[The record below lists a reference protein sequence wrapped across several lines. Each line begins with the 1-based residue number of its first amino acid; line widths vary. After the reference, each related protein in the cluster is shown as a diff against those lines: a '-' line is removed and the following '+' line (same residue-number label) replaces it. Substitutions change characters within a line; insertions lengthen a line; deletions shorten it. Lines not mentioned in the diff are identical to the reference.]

1 VTGTQLS
8 DPAGA
13 VATRARRSRARL
25 SGLLVGVAVV
35 GLGVL
40 GLWQPGYR
48 HQQAPASAVPVN
60 WARPAVSAAGLP
72 SRSGVQI
79 TQVAVTGG
87 GGLVDLRF
95 RVLDP
100 DKAHALHD
108 PSTPPAVVDERSGLV
123 LDRLLMGH
131 AHGDAFRPATTYYLI
146 FENTGNW
153 VHRGSRVAV
162 LLGDAEVDHVVVR

>member
-1 VTGTQLS
+1 MGDST
-8 DPAGA
+8 GA

-25 SGLLVGVAVV
+25 SGALVGVAVV
-35 GLGVL
+35 ALGLL
-40 GLWQPGYR
+40 ALWQPGFR
-48 HQQAPASAVPVN
+48 HGPAPASAVPVA
-60 WARPAVSAAGLP
+60 WSRPAVSADGLP
-72 SRSGVQI
+72 GRSGVRI

-108 PSTPPAVVDERSGLV
+108 PTTPPAVVDERSGLV

-131 AHGDAFRPATTYYLI
+131 AHGDAFR
-146 FENTGNW
+146 
-153 VHRGSRVAV
+153 
-162 LLGDAEVDHVVVR
+162 